1 MTTLTSKLGP
11 TTLLV
16 LQVLLLVAAVAASLL
31 LSIDLAWVG
40 VNDESI

>member
-1 MTTLTSKLGP
+1 MITLTSKIGP

-16 LQVLLLVAAVAASLL
+16 LQVLLLAAAVAASLL
-31 LSIDLAWVG
+31 LAIDPAWAG